1 MSMDESAQAQ
11 GFRGFWGTTLS
22 RRFDDM
28 VYVVERYLPGLV
40 CTELQQSLRHLRRLA
55 CGSGSREAQVRYLGS
70 TIVPEDEAC
79 FCEFDAPS
87 AASVADLNRRAGLP
101 FDRIVPAVIVDPMR
115 GELR

>member
-1 MSMDESAQAQ
+1 
-11 GFRGFWGTTLS
+11 
-22 RRFDDM
+22 M

-55 CGSGSREAQVRYLGS
+55 GGSGSQARYLGS

-87 AASVADLNRRAGLP
+87 VASVADLNRRAGLP
-101 FDRIVPAVIVDPMR
+101 FDRIVPAVIVGPMK

>member
-1 MSMDESAQAQ
+1 
-11 GFRGFWGTTLS
+11 
-22 RRFDDM
+22 M

-40 CTELQQSLRHLRRLA
+40 CRELQRSLQQLERTADDPR
-55 CGSGSREAQVRYLGS
+55 SEDAQVRYLGS

-87 AASVADLNRRAGLP
+87 AAAVAAVNRRAGLH
-101 FDRIVPAVIVDPMR
+101 FDRIVPALIVGPMK